1 MLLLAHVYIRFTS
14 AVKTEQ
20 QEVVPLYIGIIC
32 ILEFTI
38 HLKYQYNNG
47 LRKRRTL
54 DIQELRQNA
63 MASLIVLSYNVF
75 ANKQRLSIESLFIF
89 KSTRSTIVKSL
100 HGMLSFEIGGSVCR
114 VITIK
119 FKKGGQLNTRVTPI
133 L

>member
-1 MLLLAHVYIRFTS
+1 MINNELKRLEWLLLLAHVYIRFTS

-89 KSTRSTIVKSL
+89 TSTRSTIVKSL

-114 VITIK
+114 VITIT
-119 FKKGGQLNTRVTPI
+119 F
-133 L
+133 

>member
-1 MLLLAHVYIRFTS
+1 
-14 AVKTEQ
+14 
-20 QEVVPLYIGIIC
+20 
-32 ILEFTI
+32 
-38 HLKYQYNNG
+38 
-47 LRKRRTL
+47 
-54 DIQELRQNA
+54 

-89 KSTRSTIVKSL
+89 V
-100 HGMLSFEIGGSVCR
+100 HSFEIGGSVCR

>member
-1 MLLLAHVYIRFTS
+1 MVVTLFTS
-14 AVKTEQ
+14 AVETEQ

-38 HLKYQYNNG
+38 HLKYQYTNG

-119 FKKGGQLNTRVTPI
+119 FKKGGHLNTRVTPI